1 MIIEVVSVSD
11 DSEEE
16 QEDVET
22 PDLKRR
28 NRWRRVAQAATK
40 QSLRCWRALHAVA
53 HPDAYRPPA
62 WAPRWVL
69 LAGCCDNSTD
79 TIHSLAAAL
88 STMQI

>member
-22 PDLKRR
+22 PDIKRR

-40 QSLRCWRALHAVA
+40 QSLRLRAVHAARHLMLSAALHPGMLNAAV
-53 HPDAYRPPA
+53 R
-62 WAPRWVL
+62 L
-69 LAGCCDNSTD
+69 L
-79 TIHSLAAAL
+79 
-88 STMQI
+88 

>member
-22 PDLKRR
+22 PDIKRR

-40 QSLRCWRALHAVA
+40 QSLRLRALHAA
-53 HPDAYRPPA
+53 AYPDTFQEPPPGHAECCRQAAVNTMWTSYTAWQQRP
-62 WAPRWVL
+62 V
-69 LAGCCDNSTD
+69 
-79 TIHSLAAAL
+79 
-88 STMQI
+88 

>member
-22 PDLKRR
+22 PDIKRR

-40 QSLRCWRALHAVA
+40 QSLRLRALHAA
-53 HPDAYRPPA
+53 THPDTLRNSPPGHH
-62 WAPRWVL
+62 L
-69 LAGCCDNSTD
+69 GCCCNAAVD
-79 TIHSLAAAL
+79 TKQRLYTSW
-88 STMQI
+88 